1 MISWTMRL
9 KYVLAIVKWLEEYEK
24 VRVLGVGGTGV
35 VHELLHKSSNKR
47 YAMKEMEIKSKA
59 QMKMAMSEAEMLKDI
74 MENISHKNVMNI
86 EKVFQVGS
94 KFYLVFPLCTG
105 GELYEHVV
113 RRGHFT
119 EHDAAVLT
127 RDLISGI
134 YALHSHDIL
143 HLDIKPEN
151 ILFDSMADD
160 AIIKIT
166 DFGLAKVFRSTDEEI
181 KNRPTI
187 SEMDEKLKA
196 FSESGVLNRD
206 RLSFKSSSVG

>member
-1 MISWTMRL
+1 MRL